1 MASVDPVT
9 AVNFALSLVIVAL
22 AVIAYS
28 KKKQDLPLYVG
39 VAFGLFGLSHLL
51 TLAGLANAL
60 TVALII
66 IRTLAYLTIIL
77 ALIILTRP

>member
-77 ALIILTRP
+77 ALIRLTRP